1 MLTTKYCLSCSG
13 HQSFSLK
20 KFLKM
25 CVKLFIPVF
34 PIYFLLTTR
43 LGVEL
48 NLFCFVQYEGSV
60 KLCSKLCAFVNIIM
74 VFLILCV
81 NFIVCF
87 WWLTLMKEFSL
98 GLIFFLPELL
108 LVFCCFWFNRWE
120 KSANVLFINKQIC
133 KVLNVSVKQFISTI
147 WRNILFI
154 LVCMYNYRWL
164 F

>member
-1 MLTTKYCLSCSG
+1 MWNLIYVYLRHINIVLTTKYCLSCSG

-74 VFLILCV
+74 VFSILCV
-81 NFIVCF
+81 KFIVCF

-98 GLIFFLPELL
+98 GLIFIFFLLSFYWFFVV
-108 LVFCCFWFNRWE
+108 VFGLKDE
-120 KSANVLFINKQIC
+120 
-133 KVLNVSVKQFISTI
+133 
-147 WRNILFI
+147 RNLQMFF
-154 LVCMYNYRWL
+154 L
-164 F
+164 